1 MGLIS
6 SLKKAFSKPYKT
18 VSVAEAKEL
27 LASGAALIDVRT
39 AQEWRSGCAPQARH
53 VPLDRLQS
61 STAGI
66 QKSRPVIAVCASG
79 SDPLPPR
86 NCSPGKGMRLT
97 PSAAAWAPGARP
109 ANRSARTKESKH
121 SKEKPMAE
129 ISVTETDQ
137 RRSSSRILDVRED
150 FEVAE
155 GMIPGALHIP
165 VVQLQARLSELD
177 PPFP

>member
-79 SDPLPPR
+79 VRSA
-86 NCSPGKGMRLT
+86 
-97 PSAAAWAPGARP
+97 SAAKLLAGQGYEAYSLSGGMGAWR
-109 ANRSARTKESKH
+109 
-121 SKEKPMAE
+121 
-129 ISVTETDQ
+129 
-137 RRSSSRILDVRED
+137 
-150 FEVAE
+150 
-155 GMIPGALHIP
+155 
-165 VVQLQARLSELD
+165 QAGEPIR
-177 PPFP
+177 